1 MPTTNPDKAYAEIRR
16 RSDRERRAWH
26 DGFVAAHGLNEKV
39 RASYIRIHEL
49 RNEIGPGDFRI
60 NEALREIR
68 DG

>member
-16 RSDRERRAWH
+16 RSDRERRAWQE
-26 DGFVAAHGLNEKV
+26 GFVAAHGMNKKA
-39 RASYIRIHEL
+39 RAIYIRIHEL
-49 RNEIGPGDFRI
+49 RDEIGPGDFSI